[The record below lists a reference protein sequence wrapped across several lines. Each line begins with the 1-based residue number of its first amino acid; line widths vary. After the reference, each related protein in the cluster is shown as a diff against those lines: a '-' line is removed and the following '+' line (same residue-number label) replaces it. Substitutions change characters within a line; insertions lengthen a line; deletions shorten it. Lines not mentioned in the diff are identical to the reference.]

1 MLKNVRLALASLVFI
16 LTCLLFVN
24 LGTSVSANLSWLAQ
38 IQLAPAILSGSL
50 AVVLGLVL
58 TTLLFGRI
66 YCSVICP
73 LGLLQDLIG
82 RLGRSRRFHFRKNRP
97 WLRFSMLA
105 LFVLALVFGLPLV
118 FGLLEPY
125 SAFGRIAA
133 DLLAPIWQLANNG
146 LAWLAARSDAFWAV
160 RTDIWIKGLAALTSA
175 LLTFMVIG
183 LLAVKSGRLWCN
195 SICPVGTALGLV
207 SRWALFRP
215 RIKVGDCKH
224 CGTCEKVCKASCI
237 DSQKAVIEADRCI
250 SCFNCLQVCPKQAV
264 KLAPLRWEGRP
275 VGLAEPDL
283 SRRTLVISALSAVG
297 TLPLLKTGPL
307 LAAEQAI
314 EALGRKQVYQ
324 RQIPVL
330 PPGAKDLATFSTH
343 CTGCQLCVSACP
355 NQVLSSRDSGGGL
368 LQPALGFERGYCRPN
383 CVACTQ
389 VCPTGA
395 IKPLTLPA
403 KSALQ
408 IGRAKVDLDSCIL
421 PGGEICTACSRN
433 CPVAAINIVS
443 GQDGRKYPAVNH
455 ELCTG
460 CGACEYFCPI
470 RPQAAIRV
478 EGNQEQRKI

>member
-1 MLKNVRLALASLVFI
+1 MLKNIRVVLASLVFI
-16 LTCLLFVN
+16 LTCLLFMN

-38 IQLAPAILSGSL
+38 IQLVPAILSGSL
-50 AVVLGLVL
+50 AVVAGLVL

-97 WLRFSMLA
+97 WLRFSVLA
-105 LFVLALVFGLPLV
+105 FFLLALVFGLPLV

-133 DLLAPIWQLANNG
+133 DLLAPVWQLANNG
-146 LAWLAARSDAFWAV
+146 LAWLAARSDAFWAT

-175 LLTFMVIG
+175 LLTLMVIG
-183 LLAVKSGRLWCN
+183 FLAIKSGRLWCN
-195 SICPVGTALGLV
+195 SICPVGTALGLL
-207 SRWALFRP
+207 SRRALFRP
-215 RIKVGDCKH
+215 RIKADDCKH
-224 CGTCEKVCKASCI
+224 CGNCEKACKASCI
-237 DSQKAVIEADRCI
+237 DPQQAVIEADRCV
-250 SCFNCLQVCPKQAV
+250 SCFNCLQVCSKQAV
-264 KLAPLRWEGRP
+264 SLAPPR
-275 VGLAEPDL
+275 LAGPALSQMEPDL
-283 SRRTLVISALSAVG
+283 SRRTLVISALSAAG
-297 TLPLLKTGPL
+297 ALPLLKASSV
-307 LAAEQAI
+307 LAANQTI
-314 EALGRKQVYQ
+314 EALERKQVYK

-330 PPGAKDLATFSTH
+330 PPGAKDLATFSGR

-355 NQVLSSRDSGGGL
+355 NQVLYSRDSGGGM

-408 IGRAKVDLDSCIL
+408 IGRARVDLNSCIL

-443 GQDGRKYPAVNH
+443 GQDGRNYPAVNH